1 MKIDN
6 RIANESVLERA
17 FTVEKATIKTDYCN
31 SYEIYCYFIT
41 KEMTW

>member
-6 RIANESVLERA
+6 RIAKENVVERA
-17 FTVEKATIKTDYCN
+17 FTVEKAIIKADYCN
-31 SYEIYCYFIT
+31 SHEIYCYFIT